1 MTKYISSPER
11 METEDKEE
19 AEAQSE
25 DDLTEQINTRTERR
39 EKRTKKTSRSP
50 SGSRTRICWKCQEE
64 ADYFALPAP
73 ARRSRAMTPPTTG
86 PGKTL
91 AAGEPAKAGQEQT

>member
-1 MTKYISSPER
+1 

-39 EKRTKKTSRSP
+39 EKRTTTKKQADP
-50 SGSRTRICWKCQEE
+50 PVDPEQESVGN
-64 ADYFALPAP
+64 AKKKPIILHYPAP